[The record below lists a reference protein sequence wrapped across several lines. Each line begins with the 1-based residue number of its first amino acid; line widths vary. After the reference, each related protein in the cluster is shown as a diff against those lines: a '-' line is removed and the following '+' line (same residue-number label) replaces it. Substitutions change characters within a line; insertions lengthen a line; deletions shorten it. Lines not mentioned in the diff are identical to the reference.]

1 MYMCMCT
8 ATCCT
13 VLYTKVFSV
22 SGAFCKVH
30 SAVLVSEE
38 TGYLI
43 EKQVAVKHLK
53 GKWKLHLL
61 AELISLLA
69 F

>member
-1 MYMCMCT
+1 MNLSLCT
-8 ATCCT
+8 GNASILWY
-13 VLYTKVFSV
+13 VNFFST

-43 EKQVAVKHLK
+43 ERHVAVKHLK
-53 GKWKLHLL
+53 GML
-61 AELISLLA
+61 ALGE
-69 F
+69 

>member
-1 MYMCMCT
+1 MSIIYYSCT
-8 ATCCT
+8 CSGTNF
-13 VLYTKVFSV
+13 LFL
-22 SGAFCKVH
+22 GAFCKVH

-53 GKWKLHLL
+53 GKRKLAIYLL
-61 AELISLLA
+61 AELVS
-69 F
+69 

>member
-1 MYMCMCT
+1 ML
-8 ATCCT
+8 
-13 VLYTKVFSV
+13 LYCGMLIFSST

-43 EKQVAVKHLK
+43 ERHVAVKHLK
-53 GKWKLHLL
+53 GML
-61 AELISLLA
+61 ALGE
-69 F
+69 